1 MTYFKTLIIESPAHG
16 THEVLYD
23 AEDEDKISKYNWC
36 VLQASAQPGKFYV
49 FTMVPHPAGGWYHA
63 PSGRQR
69 RKTSLFL
76 HQLIMETPKGMVT
89 DHINGDP
96 LDNRKQNL
104 RICTQAENV
113 RNRRAGKN
121 NTSGFKGV
129 SWHKRTNSWHARID
143 HNKKPIHIGCF
154 EDKEEAARAYD
165 RKAIELHGEFAYTN
179 FPIEDYANIAL
190 QLL

>member
-1 MTYFKTLIIESPAHG
+1 MSNTKTLIIESPKYG
-16 THEVLYD
+16 TFEVLYD
-23 AEDEDKISKYNWC
+23 AEDEDKISKHTWN
-36 VLQASAQPGKFYV
+36 VNKDGNRDKFYV

-69 RKTSLFL
+69 RKTWLGM
-76 HQLIMETPKGMVT
+76 HRLIMNTPKGMVT
-89 DHINGDP
+89 DHINGNP
-96 LDNRKQNL
+96 LDNRKENL
-104 RICTQAENV
+104 RICTAAENKQ
-113 RNRRAGKN
+113 NRAAGKN

-129 SWHKRTNSWHARID
+129 SRHKRTNSWHARIG

-165 RKAIELHGEFAYTN
+165 RKAIELHGEFAQTN